1 MERKLK
7 ESEENVHLLVKTLE
21 KVKIENKELRTIQ
34 NVPNSISKNSHE
46 DDYDEE
52 DKSELDSERALLKGK
67 ESGFRRDGPQAQSVK
82 LFPCSE
88 CGQKLKDQYNLD
100 LHTRRHQNL
109 RKKCK
114 ECGETFK
121 TENDL
126 DFHTKYEHK
135 SISQWNC
142 MDCSF
147 QSTSKDQLKS
157 HINFKHTKDTNIEVY
172 KCEVCKRQFRSVWH
186 LNNHI
191 RDEHGKEK
199 ECIFYKENRCKF
211 GNACWKEHKENRGTI
226 IFTCYSCKET
236 FKSINDLMSHRK
248 KKHIDLVKPCE
259 PKNGNC
265 RFDDHPEKCWF
276 IHKDFLQATK
286 NQAPP

>member
-1 MERKLK
+1 
-7 ESEENVHLLVKTLE
+7 
-21 KVKIENKELRTIQ
+21 
-34 NVPNSISKNSHE
+34 
-46 DDYDEE
+46 
-52 DKSELDSERALLKGK
+52 
-67 ESGFRRDGPQAQSVK
+67 
-82 LFPCSE
+82 
-88 CGQKLKDQYNLD
+88 
-100 LHTRRHQNL
+100 
-109 RKKCK
+109 
-114 ECGETFK
+114 
-121 TENDL
+121 
-126 DFHTKYEHK
+126 
-135 SISQWNC
+135 

-157 HINFKHTKDTNIEVY
+157 HINFKHTKDSNIKVY

-199 ECIFYKENRCKF
+199 ECSFYKENRCKF
-211 GNACWKEHKENRGTI
+211 GNSCWKEHKENRGTI

-265 RFDDHPEKCWF
+265 RFEDQPEKCWF

-286 NQAPP
+286 KQAPP